1 MTRKKSTL
9 KKMGR
14 GGWGI
19 HVPAEKILRA
29 DAAEKEVPDAVHVFE
44 ALAGEEILVPPCVI
58 RVPTIHPTVRGCFTA
73 LPPEEFEKSC
83 PGCGE
88 HNVFLV
94 FDRDLLDPTGKPH
107 QYTLSPKRDALQAM
121 VILDR

>member
-1 MTRKKSTL
+1 MTRKKNAL
-9 KKMGR
+9 ERGGR
-14 GGWGI
+14 GDGGI
-19 HVPAEKILRA
+19 DVPAEKILHV
-29 DAAEKEVPDAVHVFE
+29 DATAKEMHDAVYVFE
-44 ALAGEEILVPPCVI
+44 GLASEEILVHLCVF
-58 RVPTIHPTVRGCFTA
+58 RVPTIHPTVGGCFTA